1 MFSKIGVWQ
10 KFRNKKTP
18 VLDSLFYKVA
28 GLRSATSWKRDSNT
42 GVFLWILR
50 TVLRGFEN
58 TSGVCFCQFDK
69 VTVQY
74 WASAGLLFLIK
85 NNRGRFLLKRFVDL
99 LRLFSLHIIKRNHSN
114 TFLFINL
121 QKTKTLKHCNKG
133 YLFWYAHF
141 DRFRQV
147 FIYQESLE
155 NSPSLLLAQKK
166 NKPENVLSSQQITE
180 L

>member
-28 GLRSATSWKRDSNT
+28 GLRSATSWKRDSNA

-74 WASAGLLFLIK
+74 WASAGPLFLIK

-114 TFLFINL
+114 TFLLINL
-121 QKTKTLKHCNKG
+121 QKTKTLKHCSKG
-133 YLFWYAHF
+133 YLFWYADF